1 MMAFEEE
8 DIDPMPISD
17 EQLKRLFRAFGE
29 RDDDAF
35 AKTAETIIAG
45 EAAANHH
52 ALVKDLKKSLQS
64 RKRPQ
69 ENKLA
74 VLPQSRRGLDQL
86 LTIKESKI
94 DASKLV
100 LNPTAEG
107 QVQRLLYEYRKKH
120 QLAKHGFHP
129 KNKILFW
136 GPPGNGKTQT
146 AFFIAYELGLPIGVV
161 RLSALVSSYLGDTAN
176 HLQNVFDYSLTHP
189 MVLLM
194 DEVDAIGKTRGDR
207 NDVGE
212 IKRVVN
218 TFLQALDS
226 FGPSE
231 SVLIAASNHHDVLD
245 SALWRRFDD
254 VINFTPPAAPE
265 RRKFLKF
272 LLGSAKFEDSLEEI
286 SKKTSGLSYADIKR
300 VTEEAIKT
308 AILEDRAGVKSAD
321 IAEQL
326 IRFNSSRQRNKP
338 PSKNR

>member
-1 MMAFEEE
+1 MMGVGAY
-8 DIDPMPISD
+8 DGPMPISD
-17 EQLKRLFRAFGE
+17 DQLKRLFRAYGE

-35 AKTAETIIAG
+35 DRAAETIIAG

-52 ALVKDLKKSLQS
+52 ALAKDLRKSLQS
-64 RKRPQ
+64 RKRLQ
-69 ENKLA
+69 ENKLT
-74 VLPQSRRGLDQL
+74 VLPQNRRVLEQL

-107 QVQRLLYEYRKKH
+107 QVQRLLYEYRKKQ
-120 QLAKHGFHP
+120 QLARHGFHP

-146 AFFIAYELGLPIGVV
+146 AFFVAYELGLPIGMV

-176 HLQNVFDYSLTHP
+176 HLQNVFDYALTNP

-226 FGPSE
+226 FCPSE

-254 VINFTPPAAPE
+254 VINFTPPAAAE
-265 RRKFLKF
+265 RRKFLKY
-272 LLGSAKFEDSLEEI
+272 LLGSVKFEGSLEEI

-308 AILEDRAGVKSAD
+308 AILEDRTGVQTAD
-321 IAEQL
+321 ITEQL
-326 IRFNSSRQRNKP
+326 NRFNSRRQST
-338 PSKNR
+338 PSKKK

>member
-1 MMAFEEE
+1 
-8 DIDPMPISD
+8 MPISD
-17 EQLKRLFRAFGE
+17 EQLKKLFRAYGE
-29 RDDDAF
+29 RDDVAF
-35 AKTAETIIAG
+35 TNTAETIIAG

-52 ALVKDLKKSLQS
+52 ALVRDLKKALQA
-64 RKRPQ
+64 RKRL
-69 ENKLA
+69 EESKLSL
-74 VLPQSRRGLDQL
+74 LPLNRRVPEQL
-86 LTIKESKI
+86 LSIRESKT
-94 DASKLV
+94 DASKLI
-100 LNPTAEG
+100 LNATAEG
-107 QVQRLLYEYRKKH
+107 QIQRLLYEYRKKQ

-146 AFFIAYELGLPIGVV
+146 AFFVAYELGLPIGVV

-176 HLQNVFDYSLTHP
+176 HLQNVFDYALKHP

-226 FGPSE
+226 FGPSG

-265 RRKFLKF
+265 RRRFLKY
-272 LLGSAKFEDSLEEI
+272 LLGSTKFDGSLEEI

-308 AILEDRAGVKSAD
+308 AILEDRSGVNSVD

-326 IRFNSSRQRNKP
+326 SRFASSRQRNKA
-338 PSKNR
+338 PSKKK